1 MSLDKIHRSR
11 TQSRTLAFL
20 RSIGHS
26 GQLSR
31 ILRRIY
37 ISILVLV
44 GFILLG
50 TLGFYWADAEPRSFS
65 DAFYM
70 TIMTVTTVGYAEIVP
85 MPSLGGRLFVGLVS
99 IGGFGTL
106 TFVFTTLSVF
116 FLESDLDH
124 SLRRGRMQKKIDGLN
139 GHYIVCGFGRVG
151 RNVASELAVTGRAF
165 VVIESN
171 ALVLQEHAGKEPG
184 MLWLH
189 GDATDD
195 EVLLQAGIE
204 RAAGVFAVISDD
216 AKNMMVS
223 LTAKQLG
230 PQARV
235 VARSHEVQNSIK
247 MRKAGADAVVLP
259 DFTGGMRIVSMM
271 VRPHVVGFLD
281 EMMRSDRLVRM
292 EEIPLPAGFIPC
304 RLSDLNLDSSEYILI
319 AIRDASRWHFNPS
332 GEYILAAGQ
341 ELMLM
346 ATAKGR
352 REVEQMLGLA

>member
-1 MSLDKIHRSR
+1 
-11 TQSRTLAFL
+11 
-20 RSIGHS
+20 
-26 GQLSR
+26 
-31 ILRRIY
+31 
-37 ISILVLV
+37 
-44 GFILLG
+44 
-50 TLGFYWADAEPRSFS
+50 
-65 DAFYM
+65 
-70 TIMTVTTVGYAEIVP
+70 
-85 MPSLGGRLFVGLVS
+85 
-99 IGGFGTL
+99 
-106 TFVFTTLSVF
+106 
-116 FLESDLDH
+116 
-124 SLRRGRMQKKIDGLN
+124 MQKKIDGLN